1 MANILRIKRRLAAGG
16 AGAPSALKNAELAY
30 NEASNI
36 LYYGAGDSGGNATS
50 IISIAGSGAYVDL
63 SSNQSIGGTKTFTGT
78 VDMDA
83 ATSVLV
89 PTLSNSDNSTNAAS
103 TAFVKNVIASLGTG
117 SVTSVGLSLPS
128 IFTVTNS
135 PVTTSGT
142 LTATFNNQN
151 ANIVFAGPSTG
162 AAAEPTF
169 RSLVAADIPTLTAAK
184 ISDFD
189 TQVRTNRLD
198 QMAAP
203 TSDVSFNNVKITNL
217 ATPTASTDAVNKA
230 YADSIA
236 QSLNVH
242 QAADYAT
249 TASVSYA
256 YTSGGTALTI
266 TTISGTDTIT
276 FSANH
281 NLQLNDQIRTGDTT
295 TGTGLTANTT
305 YYVTTIPA
313 ANQVKV
319 SSTYG
324 GANAVLTNGTGLSI
338 GVTGNPGVGATLG
351 STPNSLDSGSTFTV
365 GQRILV
371 KDHTTSAYNGVYTVT
386 TVGTGANGVWTRA
399 TDFDNSPTGEIAPG
413 DFIYVT
419 YGTLNGGNGFVQTQ
433 GSPVRMGISGAGYTT
448 FTGDSIAFTQF
459 SGAGQITAGNGLSK
473 TGNTL
478 DVNVASGR
486 TVINGSDQVDLA
498 TVTQTNTSGSDG
510 ISFVQSH
517 SVDSYG
523 RVTGT
528 VTANV
533 RTGSTSQTGLL
544 QLTDSTS
551 STSTTTAATPASV
564 KSAYDLA
571 NAALP
576 KAGGTMTGAIN
587 LAAATAGGTVPLNF
601 AQSVATPSAPTDG
614 DFWLSGDVFYY
625 YNGSA
630 TKTIA
635 YTDSNITGTAANVTG
650 VVAAANGGTGQ
661 SSYTIGDLL
670 YASGTTTLSKLAGVA
685 TGNVLI
691 SGGVATAPSWGKVG
705 LTTHVSGLLALANG
719 GTGADL
725 SGAAAGTIFKT
736 NGSNFVAATPG
747 TDYLNDTSTIDGGTF

>member
-50 IISIAGSGAYVDL
+50 ILAIAGSGAYVDL
-63 SSNQSIGGTKTFTGT
+63 SSNQTIGGTKTFNGS
-78 VDMDA
+78 VSMSG
-83 ATSVLV
+83 ATSVTV
-89 PTLSNSDNSTNAAS
+89 PTVTPSNDSSTKAAS
-103 TAFVKNVIASLGTG
+103 TAFVQAAISGFGAGT
-117 SVTSVGLSLPS
+117 VTSVGLSLPN

-142 LTATFNNQN
+142 LTATFASQTGNT
-151 ANIVFAGPSTG
+151 VFAAPNGSSGT
-162 AAAEPTF
+162 PTF
-169 RSLVAADIPTLTAAK
+169 RSLVAADIPTLTASK

-203 TSDVSFNNVKITNL
+203 TADVSFNNVKITNL
-217 ATPTASTDAVNKA
+217 GTPTAAADAVTKA

-249 TASVSYA
+249 TGAVSYA
-256 YTSGGTALTI
+256 YVSGGTALTI
-266 TTISGTDTIT
+266 TTITGTDTIT

-281 NLQLNDQIRTGDTT
+281 GLLTGSQMRTGDTV

-305 YYVTTIPA
+305 YYVTSVPA

-319 SSTYG
+319 SATYG

-338 GVTGNPGVGATLG
+338 GVTGNPGVSATLTG
-351 STPNSLDSGSTFTV
+351 TPNTVDSGSTLTL

-371 KDHTTSAYNGVYTVT
+371 KDHTTSGYNGVYSVT
-386 TVGTGANGVWTRA
+386 TVGTGSNGVWTRA
-399 TDFDNSPTGEIAPG
+399 TDFDNAPTGEIAPG

-419 YGTLNGGNGFVQTQ
+419 FGTTNGGNGFVQTQ
-433 GSPVRMGISGAGYTT
+433 GSPIRMGISGAGYTT
-448 FTGDSIAFTQF
+448 FTGDAIAFTQF

-498 TVTQTNTSGSDG
+498 TVTQSNSTGSDG
-510 ISFVQSH
+510 LSFVQSH
-517 SVDSYG
+517 AVDTYG

-528 VTANV
+528 VTASV
-533 RTGSTSQTGLL
+533 RAGSTAQTGVV

-551 STSTTTAATPASV
+551 STSTTTAATPNSV
-564 KSAYDLA
+564 KTAYDLA

-576 KAGGTMTGAIN
+576 KSGGTMTGAIT
-587 LAAATAGGTVPLNF
+587 LPAATAGGVVPLKF
-601 AQSVATPSAPTDG
+601 TQSVATPSAPADG

-635 YTDSNITGTAANVTG
+635 FTDSNITGTAANVTG

-661 SSYTIGDLL
+661 SSYTIGDIL
-670 YASGTTTLSKLAGVA
+670 YASGATALSKLAGVA
-685 TGNVLI
+685 TGNVLL
-691 SGGVATAPSWGKVG
+691 SGGVATAPAWGKVG
-705 LTTHVSGLLALANG
+705 LTTHVSGILALANG

-725 SGAAAGTIFKT
+725 SGASAGTIFKT
-736 NGSNFVAATPG
+736 NGSNFVAATAG